1 MKNLLTI
8 LKEKDKY
15 EKMKENVKSISEKLE
30 EKQENKQ
37 LNSVNSRTTSLWT
50 CNLLKS
56 IEHLHHYD
64 DFYDYYDDF
73 YEYYDNFYEYFDDFF
88 LIKHSH
94 HQKKKFLCV
103 CIYKMLTYSIKT

>member
-1 MKNLLTI
+1 MEISHEEFITI

-15 EKMKENVKSISEKLE
+15 EKMKENVKSISDKLE
-30 EKQENKQ
+30 EKQENRQ
-37 LNSVNSRTTSLWT
+37 LNSVNSRTASLWT

-64 DFYDYYDDF
+64 DFYDYY
-73 YEYYDNFYEYFDDFF
+73 YDFF

-94 HQKKKFLCV
+94 HQKKYFFFFFV
-103 CIYKMLTYSIKT
+103 YI